1 MGRRPRHGKRGRT
14 VGYALSL
21 RDATRNAAILH
32 CDIVLQQEASI
43 TGSEIEVESCLE
55 PICKNKPENRQ
66 QYQRADETADYHQTR
81 RTVPTEASEDKVRV
95 FLEAFQ
101 SSIRRTSA
109 ALAEPLAC
117 CGETG
122 RARSIA
128 KNRFLVF
135 VASSASTANEANRMP
150 SCACM
155 QCGRHG

>member
-1 MGRRPRHGKRGRT
+1 M
-14 VGYALSL
+14 GYALPL
-21 RDATRNAAILH
+21 RDSTRNAAFMQ

-55 PICKNKPENRQ
+55 PNCKKKLENRQ
-66 QYQRADETADYHQTR
+66 HYQRADETAGYHQTR
-81 RTVPTEASEDKVRV
+81 RTVPTEASEDKVKV

-109 ALAEPLAC
+109 ELAEPC

-135 VASSASTANEANRMP
+135 VTSSASTANEASRMP

-155 QCGRHG
+155 QCGMHG

>member
-1 MGRRPRHGKRGRT
+1 MGGRPRHGERGRA

-32 CDIVLQQEASI
+32 CDIVLQQEVSI
-43 TGSEIEVESCLE
+43 TGSEIEVESSLG

-66 QYQRADETADYHQTR
+66 QHQRADETADYHQTR

-109 ALAEPLAC
+109 ELAEPC

-122 RARSIA
+122 RARSVA
-128 KNRFLVF
+128 KNRFSRVRHLLSLHRQRSKTY
-135 VASSASTANEANRMP
+135 ASMFSWWKE
-150 SCACM
+150 
-155 QCGRHG
+155 